1 LTARVCQLITELD
14 PGGAER
20 IVYELATHLD
30 AARFDV
36 LVVSLQPATGAI
48 AERLRERGVC
58 VRSIEMRSKLDL
70 GARKRLAALLREE
83 HVDLLHTH
91 LIHASYLGR
100 RAARAGGVRAV
111 VSTVH
116 GYEERTKP
124 WRSWA
129 DRRTAGLAD
138 AIVCVSRTLAGEV
151 SKRLGVCDS
160 TLRVICNGVDLARFA
175 APLERDGI
183 RRALGV
189 ASDEYCL
196 VSLGRLR
203 RDKGHDLAIRS
214 MREVLKDEKRARLL
228 VVGDGPER
236 ARLSALVRELGLGR
250 AVSLLGQRD
259 DVPAIL
265 AAADGVVCASRSEGF
280 GLAVAEAMAAG
291 VPIVATRVGAIPE
304 VLRDGEDG
312 LLVPSEDPAALGAAV
327 VGLMRDPSRAEA
339 LRARAQSRA
348 EEEFSLERMIALHEE
363 LYEGLLKSARAA
375 PAP

>member
-1 LTARVCQLITELD
+1 MLTL
-14 PGGAER
+14 
-20 IVYELATHLD
+20 
-30 AARFDV
+30 
-36 LVVSLQPATGAI
+36 
-48 AERLRERGVC
+48 
-58 VRSIEMRSKLDL
+58 
-70 GARKRLAALLREE
+70 
-83 HVDLLHTH
+83 
-91 LIHASYLGR
+91 
-100 RAARAGGVRAV
+100 
-111 VSTVH
+111 
-116 GYEERTKP
+116 
-124 WRSWA
+124 
-129 DRRTAGLAD
+129 
-138 AIVCVSRTLAGEV
+138 
-151 SKRLGVCDS
+151 
-160 TLRVICNGVDLARFA
+160 
-175 APLERDGI
+175 
-183 RRALGV
+183 
-189 ASDEYCL
+189 
-196 VSLGRLR
+196 SLGRLR

-304 VLRDGEDG
+304 VLRAGEDG